1 MVCRGRSEPAARRG
15 RRLLGVTLRL
25 LGVTLAGALV
35 SVGCSTFTTS
45 SLERVIPDPT
55 ATPAPTVVVE
65 PPPVN
70 YGVVLDT
77 EAASIGSLLVSPA
90 DGEGQYLFNAD
101 GNLTRIWTGTGEAR
115 SVELLPTGMLLRTV
129 TNATLQAEHATGSV
143 LLADRAGT
151 AWACN
156 LNEPWF
162 GGLHLT
168 DQALWLPPDS
178 ERGTA
183 PWGSL
188 ALAAVRISSPGL
200 LGVPDA
206 ETALTPVLI
215 EIIPAIA
222 DDAEGASGG
231 LLRSGG
237 CGTARVVWE
246 LAAHVDE
253 LNDEERSRVFDPAIT
268 GIVDMAW
275 SPEGKAFALR
285 LGGLEEAW
293 VIDGGAPGL
302 PTEPDFDD
310 SPASALLLTRWREA
324 PTVRAVDWDG
334 QDLLVLTDS
343 DLVRDD
349 LAGSSSTI
357 EGVLT
362 GSSGD
367 LQVIDD
373 QNIAVIDHDDGT
385 ITQFDRSGEPV
396 WKFKSPVFPRDGEDD
411 EIVDPSSDF
420 RTGNATAAAVFYA
433 ADYPG
438 LR

>member
-1 MVCRGRSEPAARRG
+1 MVCRGRSERAARRV
-15 RRLLGVTLRL
+15 RRLLGVS
-25 LGVTLAGALV
+25 LACAVV
-35 SVGCSTFTTS
+35 SSGCSTFTTDS
-45 SLERVIPDPT
+45 VERVIPDPT

-70 YGVVLDT
+70 FGVVLDT
-77 EAASIGSLLVSPA
+77 EGASIGSLLVSPA

-129 TNATLQAEHATGSV
+129 SNATLPAEHATGSV

-168 DQALWLPPDS
+168 DQALWLPPDA

-206 ETALTPVLI
+206 ESALTPVLI

-222 DDAEGASGG
+222 ADAEGASGG
-231 LLRSGG
+231 LLRSGD
-237 CGTARVVWE
+237 CGSARVVWE
-246 LAAHVDE
+246 LAAHVEE
-253 LNDEERSRVFDPAIT
+253 LDEEQRSRVFDPAIT

-275 SPEGKAFALR
+275 SPEGQAFALR

-302 PTEPDFDD
+302 PVGPEFDD

-324 PTVRAVDWDG
+324 ATVRAVGWDG

-357 EGVLT
+357 EGVVS
-362 GSSGD
+362 GSSAD

-373 QNIAVIDHDDGT
+373 QNVAVSNHDDGT
-385 ITQFDRSGEPV
+385 LTQFDRSGDPV
-396 WKFKSPVFPRDGEDD
+396 WKFTSPVFPRDGEDD
-411 EIVDPSSDF
+411 EIVGPSSDS
-420 RTGNATAAAVFYA
+420 RTGNATAAVVFYS